1 MCDSDAGLVG
11 CGPAEPPSIFPSRP
25 CSSIR
30 KRSAGLL
37 RKSHARELPRSIAW
51 LRSRRAIA
59 RIIVAI
65 APIVCHI
72 AVSTVFV
79 PSAGAHAATRSES
92 IDLDRFAEFIDEASG
107 RFAVPARWIRAVMQV
122 ESGGD
127 QHATSSRGA
136 MGLMQLMP
144 GTWVELSVRYGL
156 GLDPFD
162 PRDNILAGT
171 AYLKEMHDRFGSA
184 GFLAAYHAGPARYE
198 QHLATGQPLPPE
210 TTAYIAAVA
219 PLLGNEQAEHAAFRI
234 KRAVPWREAPLL
246 VERGERG
253 D

>member
-1 MCDSDAGLVG
+1 MRGIPTPSTDCSSAEPAPIFPYRPRPKIGRRSPGLQRKSHVPELASSNAWRRSLRPIARVVVAVAPFMCLIAASTLFASSA
-11 CGPAEPPSIFPSRP
+11 CAQTAARPPSI
-25 CSSIR
+25 
-30 KRSAGLL
+30 
-37 RKSHARELPRSIAW
+37 
-51 LRSRRAIA
+51 
-59 RIIVAI
+59 
-65 APIVCHI
+65 
-72 AVSTVFV
+72 
-79 PSAGAHAATRSES
+79 
-92 IDLDRFAEFIDEASG
+92 DRFAKFIEEASA

-122 ESGGD
+122 ESAGD
-127 QHATSSRGA
+127 EHAISPRGA

-210 TTAYIAAVA
+210 TIAYVAAVT
-219 PLLGNEQAEHAAFRI
+219 PLLGDGQGEHAAFRI
-234 KRAVPWREAPLL
+234 RRAVPWREAPLF
-246 VERGERG
+246 VERPTRR